1 MNIARARVRF
11 DRCIGF
17 AVLACAGIGV
27 ASPQVARACSSL
39 APPPTLNG
47 VPADGDTD
55 VPTDVVPYYAFSE
68 GIAPNNGS
76 EPSGEVPGTFT
87 LTAQDGTVVD
97 VTARVAD
104 WWNYELVPAQPL
116 APHTTYVLHAEW
128 PGPTALMPA
137 TADVHFVTGDGPL
150 TTPPAPPSGRLIH
163 YKLDEEN
170 RTSCSPELVGTCI
183 SVADD
188 DAIILATYI
197 DSAGQ
202 TQDTYGHRGSYFGIN
217 ISGQMQGTPDQ
228 CVQLRTRALNG
239 TLSDPLE
246 LCGMNFPVMEIHG
259 TEDIECSSAGL
270 SPMQQPIVPMRH
282 DSVPFEGPGPS
293 DAGQPQAASNTP
305 VTDAQPR
312 NDTDPRAMP
321 AAMPETQ
328 SGAAMSADPMH
339 ALDNAGK
346 APKQPRDSGGCS
358 ASSGAPRPL
367 RGAVALL
374 PFAWLAFAR
383 RRRIHG
389 LAG

>member
-11 DRCIGF
+11 DRYIGF

-27 ASPQVARACSSL
+27 ASPQVARACSTL
-39 APPPTLNG
+39 APPPTLDG

-55 VPTDVVPYYAFSE
+55 VPTDVVPYYAFPD
-68 GIAPNNGS
+68 GIAPNNGIA
-76 EPSGEVPGTFT
+76 PSGEVPGTFT
-87 LTAQDGTVVD
+87 LTAQDGTVID
-97 VTARVAD
+97 VTPRVAD

-116 APHTTYVLHAEW
+116 EPHTTYVLHAEW

-202 TQDTYGHRGSYFGIN
+202 TQDTSYGHRGSYFGTN

-246 LCGMNFPVMEIHG
+246 LCGMSFPIMEIHG
-259 TEDIECSSAGL
+259 TEQIECTSAGL

-282 DSVPFEGPGPS
+282 DSVPFEGPS
-293 DAGQPQAASNTP
+293 DAGQAPDAGEKP
-305 VTDAQPR
+305 VTDEQPR
-312 NDTDPRAMP
+312 NNMDPPPMT
-321 AAMPETQ
+321 AAMPGAP
-328 SGAAMSADPMH
+328 SGASMPSDPMH
-339 ALDNAGK
+339 VLDSAGK
-346 APKQPRDSGGCS
+346 APKQSQGSGGCS

-383 RRRIHG
+383 RRRIRD